1 MDILMK
7 NKEKVSFYSKHD
19 KVIFPLL
26 LILPTLIFIAMFC
39 LYPMVKGFTYSVTNY
54 DRLFQKSMKFIGLEN
69 FRKIFTED
77 PVFWVTVKNSIK
89 YVFVEVLCQLI
100 FGMIF
105 ALILNQSFKGRG
117 LVRTFCFAPW
127 AVSGVLTT
135 MLWMLIYNEHIG
147 LLNNFL
153 TVIGLP
159 ELRKAWLQNINTAF
173 PSVCIAELW
182 RGIPFF
188 TITLLGGLQGIPTE
202 LYESAKIDGCNAW
215 QSFWKITLPC
225 MKESIVF
232 ATLMRTIWEFRQVDL
247 IMTMTNGGP
256 VRKTLTLPIYMY
268 QTSIE
273 NGEYGYGAAL
283 TVILFFILSFYVVFY
298 LKANNFGKG
307 VNE

>member
-1 MDILMK
+1 MRK
-7 NKEKVSFYSKHD
+7 KTEVSFYSRHD

-26 LILPTLIFIAMFC
+26 LILPTLIFISVFC
-39 LYPMVKGFTYSVTNY
+39 LYPMVKGFAYSVTNY
-54 DRLFQKSMKFIGLEN
+54 DRLFPRNVKFIGLDN
-69 FRKIFTED
+69 FKKIFTSD
-77 PVFWVTVKNSIK
+77 PVFWVTVRNSLK
-89 YVFVEVLCQLI
+89 YVIVEVVCQLV

-105 ALILNQSFKGRG
+105 ALILNQKFKGRG

-153 TVIGLP
+153 NIIGMP
-159 ELRKAWLQNINTAF
+159 ELRRAWLQNIRTAF
-173 PSVCIAELW
+173 PSVAIAELW

-188 TITLLGGLQGIPTE
+188 TITLLGGLQGISPE
-202 LYESAKIDGCNAW
+202 LYESARIDGCNAW

-283 TVILFFILSFYVVFY
+283 TVILFLILSFYVVFY

>member
-1 MDILMK
+1 MK
-7 NKEKVSFYSKHD
+7 GIYSKNA
-19 KVIFPLL
+19 KTIFPWL
-26 LILPTLIFIAMFC
+26 LILPTLAFLVTFC
-39 LYPMVKGFTYSVTNY
+39 FVPMIRGFGYSVTNY
-54 DRLFQKSMKFIGLEN
+54 DRGNPKATEFVGLAN
-69 FRKIFTED
+69 FVKIFTGD
-77 PVFWVTVKNSIK
+77 KVFYKALVNSVKWV
-89 YVFVEVLCQLI
+89 FAEVTLQLF

-135 MLWMLIYNEHIG
+135 MLWVLIYNEHIG
-147 LLNNFL
+147 LLNHVL
-153 TVIGLP
+153 KLLGLGSMT
-159 ELRKAWLQNINTAF
+159 KAWVQNVSTAF
-173 PSVCIAELW
+173 RSVVIAELW

-188 TITLLGGLQGIPTE
+188 TITLLGGLQTVPLE
-202 LYESAKIDGCNAW
+202 LYESARVDGGNAW
-215 QSFWKITLPC
+215 KNFWWITLPY

-232 ATLMRTIWEFRQVDL
+232 ATLMRSIWEFRSVDL

-273 NGEYGYGAAL
+273 TGEYGYGAAL
-283 TVILFFILSFYVVFY
+283 TVILFAILSFYVVIY